1 MSISEALNQILSEKS
16 TYRASGGKRDNIT
29 ALLEGIEAGSVI
41 AERRREWEERQQEKN
56 KGRQRIM
63 SDLARGTSTTFNDDD
78 LKIKKERFKRY
89 YDQYK
94 GDMDEHTLEMGQ
106 FILDEFDL
114 QGKKNTAWN
123 KVLGDSEQLKS
134 DLMYDMDNIGVDEEG
149 NPRTLNDNDY
159 KIITEQQ
166 KRWIDHTKE
175 IQTKFAERLNMPA
188 FKHVGLELANATNM
202 NHFLLAQAREDNLI
216 DDRELQAYKDAWTS
230 GSYDPV
236 AKYLNDE
243 KAGRDAAINFNI
255 NQIGQGAQ
263 RYQELYNFF
272 ENKGVISYKDEQGN
286 QLGIS
291 LENLE
296 SQPDGSPK
304 QQFLIGLGEEYN
316 SLEGRLKNLRNNTMK
331 MTGTDFLADTGITFD
346 ESEKPNIEQLAK
358 ERGMTV
364 EEYKIASAGI
374 DEEEKV
380 SKVEEVTG
388 LTSDD
393 YKEVSGDIKK
403 TTGALAFMYG
413 LSKADK
419 VVEGGKW
426 VANKTNKSARYI
438 KSAAN
443 LSNTQ
448 IDEFLNSKSV
458 RNTMKHLD
466 DLEAKL
472 KDPDLEKTMRQGN
485 RPPETYESVRK
496 KINKIKTNQAKYWAK
511 KFNVDEEDIGRL
523 LKSKNREKWNVFKM
537 KRNLTRKFPSVAG
550 KLGRGYTIGSLV
562 TDIAGIE
569 AEGGKRMAIDIGAGY
584 ATEKAVTK
592 KFLPKL
598 TKMLASD
605 KGKKYLAKAIG
616 KQAAKKIVTGAAA
629 GGGSPAS
636 IAFALIGTG
645 LAAYDIYKL
654 IQNWKEEE

>member
-1 MSISEALNQILSEKS
+1 
-16 TYRASGGKRDNIT
+16 
-29 ALLEGIEAGSVI
+29 
-41 AERRREWEERQQEKN
+41 
-56 KGRQRIM
+56 
-63 SDLARGTSTTFNDDD
+63 
-78 LKIKKERFKRY
+78 
-89 YDQYK
+89 
-94 GDMDEHTLEMGQ
+94 
-106 FILDEFDL
+106 
-114 QGKKNTAWN
+114 
-123 KVLGDSEQLKS
+123 
-134 DLMYDMDNIGVDEEG
+134 
-149 NPRTLNDNDY
+149 
-159 KIITEQQ
+159 
-166 KRWIDHTKE
+166 
-175 IQTKFAERLNMPA
+175 
-188 FKHVGLELANATNM
+188 
-202 NHFLLAQAREDNLI
+202 
-216 DDRELQAYKDAWTS
+216 
-230 GSYDPV
+230 
-236 AKYLNDE
+236 
-243 KAGRDAAINFNI
+243 
-255 NQIGQGAQ
+255 
-263 RYQELYNFF
+263 
-272 ENKGVISYKDEQGN
+272 
-286 QLGIS
+286 
-291 LENLE
+291 
-296 SQPDGSPK
+296 
-304 QQFLIGLGEEYN
+304 
-316 SLEGRLKNLRNNTMK
+316 MK

-403 TTGALAFMYG
+403 TTGGVAFMYG

-569 AEGGKRMAIDIGAGY
+569 AEG
-584 ATEKAVTK
+584 
-592 KFLPKL
+592 
-598 TKMLASD
+598 
-605 KGKKYLAKAIG
+605 
-616 KQAAKKIVTGAAA
+616 
-629 GGGSPAS
+629 
-636 IAFALIGTG
+636 
-645 LAAYDIYKL
+645 
-654 IQNWKEEE
+654 

>member
-1 MSISEALNQILSEKS
+1 MANLQTLLDAIY
-16 TYRASGGKRDNIT
+16 TGSGDFEDRVLKVGELHQRNKLWNKQEN
-29 ALLEGIEAGSVI
+29 AQ
-41 AERRREWEERQQEKN
+41 RQK
-56 KGRQRIM
+56 IM
-63 SDLARGTSTTFNDDD
+63 SDLARGTSITFNDDD

-106 FILDEFDL
+106 FMLDDFDL
-114 QGKKNTAWN
+114 QAKKNTAWN

-134 DLMYDMDNIGVDEEG
+134 DLMYDMENIGVDEEG
-149 NPRTLNDNDY
+149 NPRTLDDNDY

-175 IQTKFAERLNMPA
+175 IQTKFADRLNMPA

-202 NHFLLAQAREDNLI
+202 NQFLLAQAREDNLI
-216 DDRELQAYKDAWTS
+216 DDRELQAYRDAWTS

-255 NQIGQGAQ
+255 NQLGQGAQ
-263 RYQELYNFF
+263 RYQTIYNAV
-272 ENKGVISYKDEQGN
+272 ENGGVIDFESEA
-286 QLGIS
+286 LGKKGKYTLDQIKS
-291 LENLE
+291 FD
-296 SQPDGSPK
+296 PDDHTGFMAALK
-304 QQFLIGLGEEYN
+304 EEYN
-316 SLEGRLKNLRNNTMK
+316 SLEGRLKNLNENTMK
-331 MTGTDFLADTGITFD
+331 MTGSDFLANTGITFD
-346 ESEKPNIEQLAK
+346 ESGKPNIEQLAK
-358 ERGMTV
+358 T
-364 EEYKIASAGI
+364 GI

-443 LSNTQ
+443 LSNAQ

-523 LKSKNREKWNVFKM
+523 LKSKNRDKWNVFKM

-569 AEGGKRMAIDIGAGY
+569 SEGGTRMAIDIGAGY

-605 KGKKYLAKAIG
+605 KGKKYLAKAVG